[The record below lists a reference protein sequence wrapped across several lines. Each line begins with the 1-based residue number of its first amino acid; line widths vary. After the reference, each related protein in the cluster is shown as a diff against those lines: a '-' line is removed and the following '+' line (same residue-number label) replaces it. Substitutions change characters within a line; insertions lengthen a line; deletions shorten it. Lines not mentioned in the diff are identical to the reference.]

1 MRNLLY
7 ILISFICLA
16 KVNAQTY
23 SVEAITDTNS
33 ILIGEQINI
42 TLKSNYRVDEGKI
55 NIIFP
60 TLYDTI
66 NEFVEIV
73 KKSTVDTLIP
83 NKEEPYAFAQQQI
96 VTITSFDSGYYAIPP
111 FRFVINNDTVE
122 TEPILIEVQT
132 MPVDT
137 AQAIFDIK
145 GVIDEPFSFTDW
157 VKDNWWWMVAIL
169 VLIIGIVYL
178 IKFLKNRKPA
188 KIIEEVVPEIP
199 VHIIA
204 LEKLEKIRDEKLWQ
218 SGKVK
223 LYHSHISEILREY
236 IEHRYQVNAL
246 EETTSEILHGLRL
259 QNISPEL
266 MNKLTQTLTLADLV
280 KFAKEQPLPNE
291 NEMSIA
297 AAIEFVNTTKLI
309 INNETLPPDSYRDK
323 KEG

>member
-1 MRNLLY
+1 MRKLIS
-7 ILISFICLA
+7 ILILIFS
-16 KVNAQTY
+16 VTTTNAQSY
-23 SVEAITDTNS
+23 SVEAKADTIS

-42 TLKSNYRVDEGKI
+42 TLQSNYRVDEGEI

-73 KKSTVDTLIP
+73 KKSAIDTLIP
-83 NKEEPYAFAQQQI
+83 NKEDPYAFAQQQT
-96 VTITSFDSGYYAIPP
+96 VTITSFDSGYYAVPP
-111 FRFVINNDTVE
+111 FKFVINSDTLE
-122 TEPILIEVQT
+122 TQPLLIEVLT
-132 MPVDT
+132 MPIDT
-137 AQAIFDIK
+137 AQAIYDIK

-157 VKDNWWWMVAIL
+157 LRDNWWWMVAIL

-178 IKFLKNRKPA
+178 IKFLKNKKPNEVL
-188 KIIEEVVPEIP
+188 EEIVPEIP

-236 IEHRYQVNAL
+236 IENRYQVNAL

-291 NEMSIA
+291 NEMSIT
-297 AAIEFVNTTKLI
+297 AAIEFVNTTKLVI
-309 INNETLPPDSYRDK
+309 TESKDAN
-323 KEG
+323 

>member
-1 MRNLLY
+1 MKKLFY

-16 KVNAQTY
+16 QVNAQTY
-23 SVEAITDTNS
+23 SVEAIADTNS

-42 TLKSNYRVDEGKI
+42 SLKTTYTVNEGAI
-55 NIIFP
+55 SIGFP

-66 NEFVEIV
+66 NQYVEIV
-73 KKSTVDTLIP
+73 NKTKIDTLIP
-83 NKEEPYAFAQQQI
+83 NKEEPYTFLQEQI
-96 VTITSFDSGYYAIPP
+96 ITVTSFDSGYYAIPP
-111 FRFVINNDTVE
+111 FLFVVNNDTIAS
-122 TEPILIEVQT
+122 EPILIKVQT

-145 GVIDEPFSFTDW
+145 GIIDEPFSITDW
-157 VKDNWWWMVAIL
+157 LKDNWWWLVAIL
-169 VLIIGIVYL
+169 VLTIVIVWIIKY
-178 IKFLKNRKPA
+178 LKNRKPEE
-188 KIIEEVVPEIP
+188 IIEEVVPQIP
-199 VHIIA
+199 EHIIA
-204 LEKLEKIRDEKLWQ
+204 LEKLEKIKEEKLWQ
-218 SGKVK
+218 DGKVK

-236 IEHRYQVNAL
+236 IENRYQVNAL

-280 KFAKEQPLPNE
+280 KFAKEQPLANE

-309 INNETLPPDSYRDK
+309 ITESKDAN
-323 KEG
+323 

>member
-1 MRNLLY
+1 MKKLFY

-16 KVNAQTY
+16 QVNAQTY
-23 SVEAITDTNS
+23 SVEAIADTNS

-42 TLKSNYRVDEGKI
+42 SLKTTYTVNEGAI
-55 NIIFP
+55 SIGFP

-66 NEFVEIV
+66 NQYVEIV
-73 KKSTVDTLIP
+73 NKTKIDTLIP
-83 NKEEPYAFAQQQI
+83 NKEEPYTFLQEQI
-96 VTITSFDSGYYAIPP
+96 ITVTSFDSGYYAIPP
-111 FRFVINNDTVE
+111 FLFVVNNDTIA

-145 GVIDEPFSFTDW
+145 GIIDEPFSITDW
-157 VKDNWWWMVAIL
+157 LKDNWWWLVAIL
-169 VLIIGIVYL
+169 ALTIVIVWIIKY
-178 IKFLKNRKPA
+178 LKNRKPEE
-188 KIIEEVVPEIP
+188 IIEKVVPQIP
-199 VHIIA
+199 EHIIA
-204 LEKLEKIRDEKLWQ
+204 LEKLEKIKEEKLWQ
-218 SGKVK
+218 DGKVK

-236 IEHRYQVNAL
+236 IENRYQVNAL

-280 KFAKEQPLPNE
+280 KFAKEQPLANE

-309 INNETLPPDSYRDK
+309 ITESKDAN
-323 KEG
+323 